1 MAKSIKNPFSEFNK
15 RLDKLADESKM
26 EVELKGF
33 SDISEYID
41 TGNFMLNA
49 ALTGSIFGGYPN
61 ARSVCIAGEPSTG
74 KTFLCLN
81 AAREAQKMGYY
92 IMYVDTEG
100 AIDQKDFVSF
110 GVDLSKL
117 RYIRL
122 GTVSD
127 VKFAVAS
134 AIKVIKDMK
143 AEDPELKFM
152 LFVDSIGQLE
162 TGKER
167 NDAVE
172 GKDTSDM
179 GLRAKQ
185 LRAAFRNFTLDLSN
199 LKVPMI
205 FTNHL
210 GDDPANMYAGKKTG
224 GGKGPE
230 YAAST
235 IIYLGKGTLKDGEVK
250 TGIIVKIMIK
260 KNRLAKPIEG
270 IEIHISHLK
279 GMNRYV
285 GLQQF
290 MSWEGC
296 GIARGKKLNEKEFSK
311 LSDADKAKAKPF
323 KVGEEQF
330 YLIESNQ
337 AKNYI
342 IKWTGDAV
350 PVKYLFTS
358 QVFTKKVLEEL
369 DENVI
374 KPTFKYATMSEILAD
389 EERDLDLSGDL
400 DEEELT
406 ENEE

>member
-1 MAKSIKNPFSEFNK
+1 MAKQAKDVFSEFNK
-15 RLDKLADESKM
+15 QLDKLAESSKM

-41 TGNFMLNA
+41 TGNYILNA
-49 ALTGSIFGGYPN
+49 ALTGSILGGYPN

-92 IMYVDTEG
+92 IMYIDTEG
-100 AIDQKDFVSF
+100 AIDQKDFSNF
-110 GVDLSKL
+110 GVDLTKL

-134 AIKVIKDMK
+134 AIKVIKDIINDNPT
-143 AEDPELKFM
+143 AKFM

-167 NDAVE
+167 NDAVQ

-210 GDDPANMYAGKKTG
+210 GDDPANIYAGKKTG

-235 IIYLGKGTLKDGEVK
+235 IIYLGKGTLKDGETK

-296 GIARGKKLNEKEFSK
+296 GVARGKKLTEKEYSK

-323 KVGEEQF
+323 KVGEEQL

-342 IKWTGDAV
+342 IKWTGEAV

-358 QVFTKKVLEEL
+358 QVFTEKVLKEL
-369 DENVI
+369 DETVI
-374 KPTFKYATMSEILAD
+374 KPMFKYATMSEILAD
-389 EERDLDLSGDL
+389 EVNDLDISGDT
-400 DEEELT
+400 DDDDLT
-406 ENEE
+406 ETEE